1 MERADRPLGPLEEV
15 VRREAAAF
23 RMLRLNIRAS
33 VVAKA
38 TGLTPKTVQ
47 RFAREIDPGLIRKGW
62 DPGYTR
68 LLDTLLGVAHG
79 ALVIS
84 VYNAVASRH
93 SPSVALWAD
102 RFVEIL
108 SLMDRLGVTYFSS
121 SELYAIVDGYRRSA
135 LETVVCSLCDISY
148 PHPDQSH
155 LSGACPF
162 CSKGHQVPALMDLL
176 GLVKAVDNDEV

>member
-1 MERADRPLGPLEEV
+1 MERADRPLGPLEET

-38 TGLTPKTVQ
+38 TGLPPKTVQ
-47 RFAREIDPGLIRKGW
+47 RFAREFNPSLIRKGW

-68 LLDTLLGVAHG
+68 LLDTLGGVAHG
-79 ALVIS
+79 ALAIA
-84 VYNAVASRH
+84 VYNAVSSRFT
-93 SPSVALWAD
+93 PSTTLWAD
-102 RFVEIL
+102 RFIEIL
-108 SLMDRLGVTYFSS
+108 ALMSRLGETYFSS
-121 SELYAIVDGYRRSA
+121 SELYSIVDGYRRSE

-148 PHPDQSH
+148 PHPDHSH

-162 CSKGHQVPALMDLL
+162 CARGHHVPALIDLL
-176 GLVKAVDNDEV
+176 GLIRAVNDDEV